1 MIVSKTVS
9 LGKKSL
15 KYFIGY
21 KDDDKG
27 EPLCIIHRKIS
38 GYEKTMK
45 LIKCLFIWKM
55 IVIRKK

>member
-45 LIKCLFIWKM
+45 LIKCLFI
-55 IVIRKK
+55 